1 MHPLP
6 RQPEAPAGPTP
17 VIAGASRWA
26 VENLHARHG
35 DAVRRLCR
43 SIVADEHDA
52 ADAFQDAWMRAFVA
66 LAADDP
72 PIRELRP
79 WLFQVARN
87 ACFDV
92 LARRA
97 RPTLAAVEPPGP
109 PTPEESCFGRQGLR
123 AVLDDVQ
130 ALPVRQREA
139 LVLRELGGL
148 DHSAIARR
156 LCVSPENS
164 RFLVAAARR
173 TLRNRRDLRDQID
186 HQEAA

>member
-6 RQPEAPAGPTP
+6 RQPEAPADPTP
-17 VIAGASRWA
+17 AIAGASRWA

-35 DAVRRLCR
+35 DAVWRLCR

-72 PIRELRP
+72 PIRELP
-79 WLFQVARN
+79 
-87 ACFDV
+87 
-92 LARRA
+92 
-97 RPTLAAVEPPGP
+97 AVEPPGP